1 MSNPCDDTVSNPG
14 VCDIRTNSGPEQQ
27 MLSLFLGGT
36 KNNNKQGKSKRI
48 YQNFVLVAAAV
59 LAIILIYL
67 HFFTK
72 VYVLP
77 YAAIGGGIFLLFI
90 RDRFF
95 KVEGLNLSAHL
106 LKKAK
111 KSKVS

>member
-1 MSNPCDDTVSNPG
+1 
-14 VCDIRTNSGPEQQ
+14 
-27 MLSLFLGGT
+27 MLSLFLGGS
-36 KNNNKQGKSKRI
+36 KNNKQGKGGNRFT
-48 YQNFVLVAAAV
+48 FVLVVAV
-59 LAIILIYL
+59 LAMIFFFYL

-72 VYVLP
+72 VDVLP

-95 KVEGLNLSAHL
+95 KVEGLTLSAQL
-106 LKKAK
+106 MKNAK

>member
-1 MSNPCDDTVSNPG
+1 
-14 VCDIRTNSGPEQQ
+14 
-27 MLSLFLGGT
+27 MLSLFLGGS
-36 KNNNKQGKSKRI
+36 KNNNKQGGGKRFQI
-48 YQNFVLVAAAV
+48 FVLVAVV
-59 LAIILIYL
+59 LAIILLIYL

>member
-1 MSNPCDDTVSNPG
+1 MR
-14 VCDIRTNSGPEQQ
+14 CDIRTKILPEQQ
-27 MLSLFLGGT
+27 MLSLFLGGS
-36 KNNNKQGKSKRI
+36 KNNNKQGKGGKRFQI
-48 YQNFVLVAAAV
+48 FVFVAVVLV
-59 LAIILIYL
+59 IILLIYL

-77 YAAIGGGIFLLFI
+77 YAAIGGGVFLLFI

-106 LKKAK
+106 LKNAK